1 MMFQKSSST
10 TEASKRRFYDLQ
22 SYPHNALSSVC
33 RVISSGFSGDG
44 TSLRGR
50 KFSECKLM
58 APASTTSYPFH
69 GAYYHVVSEVS
80 SFHHGDIWLGLHLLS
95 AMMPYDPKA
104 WSHHLKSTA
113 SSKAFSRPCP
123 FFFFQFYGR
132 SISSSSFYFRLS
144 SCVGVFCSMEI
155 GLTSLWPPSYCGTDM
170 ETLLYSP

>member
-1 MMFQKSSST
+1 MMLRKGSSP
-10 TEASKRRFYDLQ
+10 TETSKRRFYIPK
-22 SYPHNALSSVC
+22 SYPHDALSSVC
-33 RVISSGFSGDG
+33 RVISSGFSGEG

-58 APASTTSYPFH
+58 APASTMPYPLH

-113 SSKAFSRPCP
+113 SSKAFSLPYP
-123 FFFFQFYGR
+123 F
-132 SISSSSFYFRLS
+132 SSSFMVEAFLLFFYFRLS
-144 SCVGVFCSMEI
+144 PCVGVFCSVEI
-155 GLTSLWPPSYCGTDM
+155 GLTSLWPPSYRSRDM
-170 ETLLYSP
+170 ENVLYSL